1 MSLNEIREGE
11 LKEVFSA
18 IEQAFKAIGIDFY
31 IIGAIARDVW
41 YAKGNK
47 SFRRTKDVD
56 FAVLVS
62 SEEEY
67 MALRKYLKEH
77 YNFKD
82 TKQNAFVMF
91 APGNIQVDILP
102 FGEIEINDAI
112 DFKGQGLTSINVNG
126 FSEVYQSGTTTIEL
140 LTGHNFKIATLP
152 SIVLLKLIAFDDRP
166 EHRTKDARD
175 IANIIDHFF
184 DLQAD
189 LIYGNHVDLFEDE
202 NDRRSLQ
209 DISAIVIGREIKQ
222 ICTGNNSLLERIQN
236 ILKAHIQMAET
247 SPFIRN
253 MVEETKK
260 DVGQCVLWLDNI
272 RSSLTQ

>member
-11 LKEVFSA
+11 LKEVFGA
-18 IEQAFKAIGIDFY
+18 IEQAFKAIGTDFY
-31 IIGAIARDVW
+31 IIGAVARDVW

-56 FAVLVS
+56 FAVLAGS
-62 SEEEY
+62 QEEY
-67 MALRKYLKEH
+67 LVLRKYLKEH
-77 YNFKD
+77 YNFQD
-82 TKQNAFVMF
+82 IKQNAFVMF

-126 FSEVYQSGTTTIEL
+126 FSEVYQSGTTTMEL
-140 LTGHNFKIATLP
+140 QTGHNFKIATLP
-152 SIVLLKLIAFDDRP
+152 SIVFLKLIAFDDRP

-189 LIYGNHVDLFEDE
+189 LIYGNRVDLFEDE
-202 NDRRSLQ
+202 NDQRTLQ

-222 ICTGNNSLLERIQN
+222 ICAGNNSLLERIRN
-236 ILKAHIQMAET
+236 ILKAHIQLAEN

-253 MVEETKK
+253 MVEETKR
-260 DVGQCVLWLDNI
+260 DVAQCVQWLANI